1 MKSKFNEALSF
12 FQKGQ
17 LDEAKKICLKILKEQ
32 PDNFNV
38 LHLLGVIAFKEKD
51 YVKSE
56 DLIEKAIKIKPNQVE
71 IYNFYAL
78 ILVNLKKFN
87 LAIKSWDEAI
97 KLKPD
102 YAEAYNNKGNILFV
116 LKKNEDALESYEKA
130 IQIKP
135 DYADAYNNRG
145 NPLRKLK
152 KINAALE
159 SYEKA
164 IEHNPNHA
172 EAYNNKGNIFLES
185 ERTDSAIKSYEKVI
199 EIKPN
204 HAQAHNN
211 LGIALHKSNKN
222 EAALESYERAIKI
235 KPDYAEAHYN
245 KANILYELEKIDES
259 LESYERAIKI
269 KPDYA
274 EAYFNKG
281 GVLLA
286 LNVNGEA
293 LTNFKKVLEIKPDF
307 ESLSGTMMY
316 TKLKLCNWEN
326 FNKDLENLKDVAA
339 DSEKKVNPHNLLF
352 CYDSLKIQ
360 RSAAKKWSDI
370 KFSSIPLNQQQ
381 YQSQN
386 PLNSNEDLYLTPKRE
401 INKKIKIGYYS
412 ADLREH
418 AVGQLIV
425 NLFELHDKSKF
436 EIFGFYFG
444 PDVNDDVYKRIS
456 NSTDKFINVKS
467 KNETEIV
474 QLSRDFGIDIAVDLM
489 GYTSKNRFKIFAERC
504 APLQVSYL
512 GYPGTTG
519 ANYIDYLIA
528 DKILIPKE
536 SQEYYSEKIIYLPNT
551 FLVNDSAKK
560 ISKKIFTREELNLPK
575 NDFVFCCFNQSYKI
589 LPKTFD
595 IWMRILKRV
604 KGSVLWLFNSN
615 EISCKNLK
623 QEAVKRDVDPNRIIF
638 ANRLPLL
645 EEHLARYKA
654 ADLFLDTLPY
664 TAHSTCSDSL
674 EGGLPVLTLQGETY
688 ASRVSSSLL
697 NVLDLKELITHSSK
711 EYEDVAVELASDLSK
726 LKDIKNKLDVNKN
739 KTPLF
744 NTKLFTSHIEK
755 AYLEMNKKYIENK
768 KLENIEIK

>member
-51 YVKSE
+51 YVKLE

-222 EAALESYERAIKI
+222 EAA
-235 KPDYAEAHYN
+235 
-245 KANILYELEKIDES
+245 

-560 ISKKIFTREELNLPK
+560 YLKKFLQE
-575 NDFVFCCFNQSYKI
+575 
-589 LPKTFD
+589 
-595 IWMRILKRV
+595 
-604 KGSVLWLFNSN
+604 
-615 EISCKNLK
+615 KNLICQK
-623 QEAVKRDVDPNRIIF
+623 MILFFVALIKVIKYYPKPLIF
-638 ANRLPLL
+638 
-645 EEHLARYKA
+645 
-654 ADLFLDTLPY
+654 
-664 TAHSTCSDSL
+664 
-674 EGGLPVLTLQGETY
+674 G
-688 ASRVSSSLL
+688 
-697 NVLDLKELITHSSK
+697 
-711 EYEDVAVELASDLSK
+711 
-726 LKDIKNKLDVNKN
+726 
-739 KTPLF
+739 
-744 NTKLFTSHIEK
+744 
-755 AYLEMNKKYIENK
+755 
-768 KLENIEIK
+768 